1 MINNSK
7 IDTSNLSKE
16 AKKILS
22 ENLKF
27 DNSFEIIGKDE
38 NSNITIDTLSK
49 KGFITKNI
57 DLDPLS
63 EKKKK

>member
-27 DNSFEIIGKDE
+27 DNSFEIIDKDE
-38 NSNITIDTLSK
+38 NSKITIDTLSK
-49 KGFITKNI
+49 KGFIIKNV
-57 DLDPLS
+57 DNDPLN
-63 EKKKK
+63 KKK